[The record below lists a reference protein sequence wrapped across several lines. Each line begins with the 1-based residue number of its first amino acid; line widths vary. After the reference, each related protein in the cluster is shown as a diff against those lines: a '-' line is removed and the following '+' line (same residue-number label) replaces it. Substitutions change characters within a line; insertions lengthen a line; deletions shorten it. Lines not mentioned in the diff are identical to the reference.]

1 MLLDRSRGVKR
12 IRLAAKSIEYSHLVG
27 APLVVVPYLICD
39 VHHFVLNSLSLL
51 WLLLLGSV
59 EKVRLILQLLLQV
72 DLIHEVTEAMNL
84 YLLYLVSVFSNF
96 LVLVYVLQLEL
107 TLNIELEGLYQ
118 VFIRVLLWFLIIFA
132 MTFQF
137 FCEPTLVIHKLVL
150 DLVLDIIE
158 I

>member
-1 MLLDRSRGVKR
+1 
-12 IRLAAKSIEYSHLVG
+12 
-27 APLVVVPYLICD
+27 
-39 VHHFVLNSLSLL
+39 
-51 WLLLLGSV
+51 
-59 EKVRLILQLLLQV
+59 LQLLLQV
-72 DLIHEVTEAMNL
+72 DLIHQVTEAMNL

>member
-1 MLLDRSRGVKR
+1 LLLDRSRRVER
-12 IRLAAKSIEYSHLVG
+12 IRLAAKSIKYIHLVG
-27 APLVVVPYLICD
+27 APLVVVPYLISD

-72 DLIHEVTEAMNL
+72 DLIHQVTKAMNL
-84 YLLYLVSVFSNF
+84 YLLYLVSIFSNF

-107 TLNIELEGLYQ
+107 TLHIELEGLYQ

-132 MTFQF
+132 MTLQF
-137 FCEPTLVIHKLVL
+137 FCEPALVIHKLVL